1 MLCPNCHT
9 DNAEGSKFCE
19 TCGTP
24 LTATEANTAASSAS
38 MTPQDAP
45 VAPTPAGATPAPA
58 AASVPGPGGAAVPP
72 IPMPQG
78 AAGMSAPAVV
88 SAPAATQ
95 PTATVATA
103 TQTAP
108 ATATTTAATKPGPN
122 KLIIMLVA
130 VLAALIIAGV
140 ALFLTYRSE
149 VWGGKSLPDPAS
161 IASSVTDKNGKKAS
175 AVKAKDVT
183 AALKAKGLN
192 AKTEKVFSGKDSGEF
207 IGYKNAAPGAR
218 VKAGSTVVVQESA
231 GPGVPKDTL
240 GAQVNK
246 VTETFADM
254 GVPVHYKKVF
264 VSDAK
269 KNPEGSVVATYPAAG
284 TGVKDDEKD
293 KGIYIGVAAKGDD
306 TALPIDVM
314 GQDVD
319 TVKSQLESEGHTVTV
334 EQRFSSK
341 DYVGKVSGAS
351 PAPGSS
357 LSSGEDVTLYQG
369 IDASD
374 TKEAFTG
381 HDLAE
386 TGGDALLG
394 TTRAADGQW
403 CTNDGKCITIDNYK
417 VTEGGSD
424 NADYTGD
431 YDGTLIA
438 CDAIQQPYCNSPKAD
453 YLVTQ
458 DYGAFELMP
467 HISLTNFWANGKM
480 YDGNGVHM
488 GDSWPTSGEYHMQD
502 LFLVV
507 PTGSDLQGLEDKG
520 YFDKDALAAAKKQKA
535 VDTNRPFILYRD
547 PKLYDT
553 TTAPYNGAGNG
564 ANPFLPYNG
573 YNGSKSDIVKM
584 KPAPS
589 DADAYYLVE
598 ASEPDWD
605 SLPDADVKAP
615 STKDK
620 GNSKDSK
627 DSKDSNKS
635 SKKSGTPDAA
645 SLKVFSDSA
654 GAQYAYTIAGDGS
667 AFTTISLDDRGNFS
681 GTVDEADMSSGDS
694 AANAPRIQTK
704 FSGKFASATSNS
716 DGTVTL
722 KCDASAFKI
731 DDKSKSDKSGFSP
744 CGTFTGYPSG
754 TSSDALPSEAQ
765 AMLVKRGTPDGPSD
779 WMLINTEGS
788 GVFIR
793 TQK

>member
-88 SAPAATQ
+88 SVPAATQ

-424 NADYTGD
+424 NADYTSD

-438 CDAIQQPYCNSPKAD
+438 CDAIQQAYCNTPKAD

-627 DSKDSNKS
+627 DSNKS

-645 SLKVFSDSA
+645 SLKVFSDLA

>member
-58 AASVPGPGGAAVPP
+58 GASVPGPGGAAVPP

-231 GPGVPKDTL
+231 G
-240 GAQVNK
+240 
-246 VTETFADM
+246 
-254 GVPVHYKKVF
+254 
-264 VSDAK
+264 
-269 KNPEGSVVATYPAAG
+269 

-438 CDAIQQPYCNSPKAD
+438 CDAIQQAYCSSPKAD

-458 DYGAFELMP
+458 DYGAFEL
-467 HISLTNFWANGKM
+467 I
-480 YDGNGVHM
+480 
-488 GDSWPTSGEYHMQD
+488 
-502 LFLVV
+502 
-507 PTGSDLQGLEDKG
+507 
-520 YFDKDALAAAKKQKA
+520 
-535 VDTNRPFILYRD
+535 
-547 PKLYDT
+547 
-553 TTAPYNGAGNG
+553 
-564 ANPFLPYNG
+564 
-573 YNGSKSDIVKM
+573 
-584 KPAPS
+584 
-589 DADAYYLVE
+589 
-598 ASEPDWD
+598 
-605 SLPDADVKAP
+605 
-615 STKDK
+615 
-620 GNSKDSK
+620 
-627 DSKDSNKS
+627 
-635 SKKSGTPDAA
+635 TPDF
-645 SLKVFSDSA
+645 LRTF
-654 GAQYAYTIAGDGS
+654 
-667 AFTTISLDDRGNFS
+667 
-681 GTVDEADMSSGDS
+681 
-694 AANAPRIQTK
+694 
-704 FSGKFASATSNS
+704 
-716 DGTVTL
+716 
-722 KCDASAFKI
+722 
-731 DDKSKSDKSGFSP
+731 GFR
-744 CGTFTGYPSG
+744 
-754 TSSDALPSEAQ
+754 
-765 AMLVKRGTPDGPSD
+765 V
-779 WMLINTEGS
+779 
-788 GVFIR
+788 
-793 TQK
+793 